1 MLLVLGMCEKYK
13 PEGNVSRVD
22 LEVVGRINLK
32 WVFQENGYEDENW
45 IPVAQ
50 AARSANKNCRRLAH
64 CSLKGTQTSHSA
76 YVQTSMPAEIRV
88 MFALS
93 LQQMLCVVLT
103 HINKSFSYSSHGSAQ
118 PLTNSWFRSNQLT
131 RILCW
136 FLSYLKMFIGC
147 EYTEELDVT
156 TTKNVQS
163 LRLGSVQAR

>member
-1 MLLVLGMCEKYK
+1 MLLVLDMCEKYK

-45 IPVAQ
+45 ILVAQ
-50 AARSANKNCRRLAH
+50 AARSANINCRRLAH
-64 CSLKGTQTSHSA
+64 CSLKGTQISHST

-103 HINKSFSYSSHGSAQ
+103 HINKTSCYSPQGSA
-118 PLTNSWFRSNQLT
+118 
-131 RILCW
+131 
-136 FLSYLKMFIGC
+136 
-147 EYTEELDVT
+147 
-156 TTKNVQS
+156 
-163 LRLGSVQAR
+163 